1 VFRSAI
7 TCISLPQCS
16 EARITHAHRSV
27 RITDSVSFVYL
38 PVQAA
43 VAVDGEQL
51 LLYLGLGL
59 DLRVVLHL
67 GRTRP
72 LRARRL
78 TRRTPVFQL
87 AVRARGAR
95 RAEAFQ
101 LAVGAR
107 LALRAAVFHL
117 AVRAGVAVHEDV
129 FHLAVRAAVAL
140 STVAFQLA
148 VGAARARHAV
158 VFYLAAQA
166 KLPTSPFHHYTSF
179 VSPRAPRLRSY
190 HTKSVSRCF
199 FPGDFPFGRSQER
212 EKKDQEFSPVS
223 LVRPAE
229 RSPRHINH
237 DGPRARYRGK
247 LRRRA
252 RAHR

>member
-1 VFRSAI
+1 MTRRAVCAARLTVRQMVYFSRKVSSLVFLSLCVHCSCLSLHLCSVLLSLFPFVFRGAI
-7 TCISLPQCS
+7 TCISFPQCS
-16 EARITHAHRSV
+16 EACITHAHRSA

-43 VAVDGEQL
+43 VAVDGERL

-59 DLRVVLHL
+59 DLRVVLDL
-67 GRTRP
+67 GRTRL

-140 STVAFQLA
+140 RTVAFQLA

-166 KLPTSPFHHYTSF
+166 TLPTSPFHHY
-179 VSPRAPRLRSY
+179 
-190 HTKSVSRCF
+190 
-199 FPGDFPFGRSQER
+199 
-212 EKKDQEFSPVS
+212 
-223 LVRPAE
+223 
-229 RSPRHINH
+229 
-237 DGPRARYRGK
+237 
-247 LRRRA
+247 
-252 RAHR
+252 